1 MILLVGLPGSG
12 KTTVGKKLARE
23 QNALRLTPDEWM
35 IPLFGQPEADV
46 DRSTQ
51 LERIERRW
59 AEAPQETSALTSVDL
74 DRWRAMFEVPTAA
87 ELAGSSP
94 LTQPS
99 SSASWLDWAQDR

>member
-1 MILLVGLPGSG
+1 MLGERRTSRVQWLTEREKATFRLVDVP
-12 KTTVGKKLARE
+12 
-23 QNALRLTPDEWM
+23 
-35 IPLFGQPEADV
+35 V
-46 DRSTQ
+46 DRTTQ
-51 LERIERRW
+51 LERIERPW